1 MIPGPDVGKAKMFA
15 EIQHAGQIYTDQVPY
30 TWHLYCVVEALARF
44 GITDP
49 AMVCAAWLH
58 DSIED
63 TNTSYGDIEKR
74 FGHDVAELVY
84 AVTSELGRNR
94 KERNAKTYPKLKG
107 NRDATI
113 LKLADRIAN
122 VEYGAA
128 NGGKNDMYAKEFPGF
143 FAGVFDPAQGGGGTT
158 PTRMWAHVA
167 KLLGYTLN
175 CGEHGWYL
183 LSNTA
188 ITGIQGEPE

>member
-1 MIPGPDVGKAKMFA
+1 MTTKAHDVDKAQMFA
-15 EIQHAGQIYTDQVPY
+15 EVRHAGQLYAEEAPY
-30 TWHLYCVVEALARF
+30 TVHLRNVVEVLKRF
-44 GITDP
+44 GVTDP

-58 DSIED
+58 DSVED

-94 KERNAKTYPKLKG
+94 KERNAKTYPKIKC
-107 NRDATI
+107 NVDATI

-128 NGGKNDMYAKEFPGF
+128 NGGKNDMYAKEFPDF
-143 FAGVFDPAQGGGGTT
+143 FKGIADAGGGETVM
-158 PTRMWAHVA
+158 RMWSHVA
-167 KLLGYTLN
+167 KLLGYTLARETMMVYN
-175 CGEHGWYL
+175 GKII
-183 LSNTA
+183 SNPMK
-188 ITGIQGEPE
+188 ESF